1 MNNLLYSSLSFFL
14 RHFTSSF
21 EIMLR
26 PGSPAPDF
34 SVQDQN
40 GNTVSLRDF
49 KGKKVAL
56 FFYPKDN
63 TPTCT
68 EQACNLRDNIAK
80 LRKKGINVLGV
91 SMDNVRKHKNFEN
104 KFSLPFPL
112 LADVDKQLIEAY
124 GVWGEKTL
132 FGRKYMGI
140 HRTTFLIGK
149 DGRIEHVIDKVE
161 AKDHA
166 GQILKVWEL

>member
-1 MNNLLYSSLSFFL
+1 
-14 RHFTSSF
+14 
-21 EIMLR
+21 MLQ

-40 GNTVSLRDF
+40 GNVVSLRDF

-68 EQACNLRDNIAK
+68 EQACNLRDNIAR
-80 LRKKGINVLGV
+80 LRRKGINVLGV

-112 LADVDKQLIEAY
+112 LADVDRQLVDAY
-124 GVWGEKTL
+124 GVWGEKML

-140 HRTTFLIGK
+140 FRTTFLIDK
-149 DGRIEHVIDKVE
+149 DGVIAHVIDKVN

-166 GQILKVWEL
+166 GQILQTWGL

>member
-1 MNNLLYSSLSFFL
+1 
-14 RHFTSSF
+14 
-21 EIMLR
+21 MLQ

-34 SVQDQN
+34 SVEDQN
-40 GNTVSLRDF
+40 GNVISLRDF

-80 LRKKGINVLGV
+80 LRRKGITVLGV
-91 SMDNVRKHKNFEN
+91 SMDSVRKHKNFEQ

-112 LADVDKQLIEAY
+112 LADVDRKLIDAY

-140 HRTTFLIGK
+140 HRTTFLIDGS
-149 DGRIEHVIDKVE
+149 GRIAHVIGKVD

-166 GQILKVWEL
+166 AQILKLWGL